1 MRGIL
6 CISHGHYAEAFKESL
21 KMIAGPVTN
30 VYACC
35 LEPSD
40 GPEEFKAKLVA
51 LQPELDKYDNILVF
65 ADLFGGS
72 PCNTAFQYF
81 FANEKI
87 KFVAG
92 MNFPM
97 VLTAIL
103 SEDMDVPE
111 LIAQGQEAIV
121 DVKSFMGAMS
131 RGDDE
136 E

>member
-6 CISHGHYAEAFKESL
+6 CISHGKFAEAFTGSW

-30 VYACC
+30 LHYCC
-35 LEPSD
+35 LEPTD
-40 GPEEFKAKLVA
+40 GPAEFGAKLSA
-51 LQPELDKYDNILVF
+51 LEPELEQYDNVVVF

-72 PCNTAFQYF
+72 PCNTTFQHF
-81 FANEKI
+81 FKNPKMD
-87 KFVAG
+87 FVAG

-103 SEDMDVPE
+103 NEEMDVDA

-121 DVKSFMGAMS
+121 DVKKFNQSMSF
-131 RGDDE
+131 DDE
-136 E
+136 D